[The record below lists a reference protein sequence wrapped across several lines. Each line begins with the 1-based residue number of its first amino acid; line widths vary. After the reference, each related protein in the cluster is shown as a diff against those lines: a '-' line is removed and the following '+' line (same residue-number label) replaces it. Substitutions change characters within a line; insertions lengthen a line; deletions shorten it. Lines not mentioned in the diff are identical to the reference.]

1 MDEEI
6 ISRFFFFRKK
16 SVVMGP
22 ARLWFD
28 NSCYFEKWTQMTN
41 DGRYLFRPS
50 RKASLYVITTAC
62 HR

>member
-1 MDEEI
+1 MNEEI
-6 ISRFFFFRKK
+6 ISRFFSRKK

-28 NSCYFEKWTQMTN
+28 NSSYFEKWTQMTN

-50 RKASLYVITTAC
+50 RKAGLYVITTAC